1 MQAMDAFFA
10 LSDPTRRAIVE
21 LLAQQGELPASEIAG
36 HFPMSAPAISQHL
49 KVLREA
55 KVVTMEKRAQ
65 QRIYRINPQ
74 AVQEVESWAGRM
86 TRLWQRRFDA
96 LDDLLREELA
106 QNQARRGTA
115 SGDRGERIETMETQV
130 NSKPTSHHTHV

>member
-1 MQAMDAFFA
+1 MLAMDAFFA
-10 LSDPTRRAIVE
+10 LSDPTRRAILE
-21 LLAQQGELPASEIAG
+21 LLAQHGELPASEIAG

-55 KVVTMEKRAQ
+55 NVVTMEKRAQ

-74 AVQEVESWAGRM
+74 AVQEVENWAGRM
-86 TRLWQRRFDA
+86 KQLWQRRFDV

-106 QNQARRGTA
+106 KQAGEAGTE
-115 SGDRGERIETMETQV
+115 SVGEKGLNHGNPSEQQTDGPYPHI
-130 NSKPTSHHTHV
+130 

>member
-1 MQAMDAFFA
+1 MLAMDAFFA
-10 LSDPTRRAIVE
+10 LSDPTRRAILE
-21 LLAQQGELPASEIAG
+21 LLAQHGELPASEIAG

-49 KVLREA
+49 RVLREA
-55 KVVTMEKRAQ
+55 NVVTMEKRAQ

-86 TRLWQRRFDA
+86 TRLWQRRFDV

-106 QNQARRGTA
+106 KQAGEVRTEDVEEKGLNHGDA
-115 SGDRGERIETMETQV
+115 SEQHTNGDYPHI
-130 NSKPTSHHTHV
+130 

>member
-1 MQAMDAFFA
+1 MDAFFA

-36 HFPMSAPAISQHL
+36 QFAMSAPAISQHL

-55 KVVTMEKRAQ
+55 NVVTMEKRAQ

-86 TRLWQRRFDA
+86 TRLWQRRFDV
-96 LDDLLREELA
+96 LDNLLREELA
-106 QNQARRGTA
+106 KQAGEARTEGVEEKGLNH
-115 SGDRGERIETMETQV
+115 GDPSEQQTNGDYPHI
-130 NSKPTSHHTHV
+130 

>member
-1 MQAMDAFFA
+1 MDAFFA

-21 LLAQQGELPASEIAG
+21 LLAQHGELPASEIAG
-36 HFPMSAPAISQHL
+36 RFPMSAPAISQHL

-55 KVVTMEKRAQ
+55 NVVTMEKRAQ

-74 AVQEVESWAGRM
+74 AVQEVENWAGRM
-86 TRLWQRRFDA
+86 KQLWQRRFDV

-106 QNQARRGTA
+106 KQAGEARTESVGEKGLNH
-115 SGDRGERIETMETQV
+115 GD
-130 NSKPTSHHTHV
+130 TSEQQTDGPHPHV